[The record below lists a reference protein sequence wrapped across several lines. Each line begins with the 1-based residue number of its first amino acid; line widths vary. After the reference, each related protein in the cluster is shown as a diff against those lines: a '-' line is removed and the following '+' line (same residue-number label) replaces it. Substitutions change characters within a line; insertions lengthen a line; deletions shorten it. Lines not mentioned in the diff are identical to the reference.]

1 MQGAGG
7 VLRVCSVG
15 DILRKGAAEC
25 GSAYGSEWAL
35 GRRGHIAGTAV
46 GLRTVTGEK
55 EMEDVGF
62 NI

>member
-1 MQGAGG
+1 M
-7 VLRVCSVG
+7 G

-35 GRRGHIAGTAV
+35 GRHGHIAGTAV
-46 GLRTVTGEK
+46 GLRTVTGEG